1 MYNLNSK
8 KRTVFGCD
16 LENYDFIL
24 DYCSKNKCSI
34 SKAINNCL
42 QVARYQNS
50 CANCGYIKAVD
61 DTKRILRSL
70 L

>member
-1 MYNLNSK
+1 MYNLKSK

-16 LENYDFIL
+16 IENYDFLIE
-24 DYCSKNKCSI
+24 YCSKQKCSI
-34 SKAINNCL
+34 SKAINDCMR
-42 QVARYQNS
+42 VARYQNS
-50 CANCGYIKAVD
+50 CASCPYIKAVD